1 MKTYYFNG
9 KLILDETNKKMNYII
24 EDKLTKE
31 QLSLTNILDNIFN
44 SSKFDNKLVR
54 VLGRVYNHNS
64 IKDLNGMGNLL
75 MCRSNSSRVEGYCI
89 GSLQFENKLFDAVNF
104 DVEIYLEDYTNFVF
118 SEAMIRNEDAKSIIS

>member
-1 MKTYYFNG
+1 LKTYYFNG

-31 QLSLTNILDNIFN
+31 QTSITEILDNIFN

-54 VLGRVYNHNS
+54 VLGRVYNHDS

-75 MCRSNSSRVEGYCI
+75 ICRSNSSRTEGYCI
-89 GSLQFENKLFDAVNF
+89 GSLQLENKLFDAVNF
-104 DVEIYLEDYTNFVF
+104 DVEIYLEDYTDFVF
-118 SEAMIRNEDAKSIIS
+118 SEVCVRNEDAKSIS